1 MAALCKAIQQA
12 LSEAQLSC
20 QDIDIICGTS
30 DGNKENDE
38 VEIRAIRQLF
48 YQAANHVPVVNY
60 NAFFGLVESCAG
72 ILAISLVI
80 HMMQSNTI
88 IPIPYTKSFIA
99 DDIHFVT
106 QPINKQ
112 IETALVLGSSEGCNH
127 YAIIIRKPL

>member
-1 MAALCKAIQQA
+1 MRW
-12 LSEAQLSC
+12 
-20 QDIDIICGTS
+20 DIGDLFS
-30 DGNKENDE
+30 DSYD
-38 VEIRAIRQLF
+38 A
-48 YQAANHVPVVNY
+48 
-60 NAFFGLVESCAG
+60 
-72 ILAISLVI
+72 
-80 HMMQSNTI
+80 SNTI

>member
-20 QDIDIICGTS
+20 QDIDIITNGTS

-60 NAFFGLVESCAG
+60 NAFLV
-72 ILAISLVI
+72 
-80 HMMQSNTI
+80 
-88 IPIPYTKSFIA
+88 
-99 DDIHFVT
+99 
-106 QPINKQ
+106 
-112 IETALVLGSSEGCNH
+112 
-127 YAIIIRKPL
+127 